1 MKRFV
6 DMPGVIEVR
15 TLYDDHS
22 YEGSGGKE
30 FPFDMYDFQ
39 EEYEYLP
46 ESFCAKDKN
55 SGVQKI
61 FWCLV
66 CECDMKSLA
75 SIDSHI
81 GGSKHQKRV
90 VEFLGLPASNPSE
103 QKKERHKRPRV
114 KGNISHTLGMR
125 LSQEYPEFPTLGKL
139 HLSPELYNQ
148 PGLLICDYVFHNPNV
163 FQDSNS

>member
-1 MKRFV
+1 MKRYV

-15 TLYDDHS
+15 TLYDDSS
-22 YEGSGGKE
+22 YEDSGGKDNV
-30 FPFDMYDFQ
+30 PFDMYDFQ

-46 ESFCAKDKN
+46 ESFCAKDKS

-81 GGSKHQKRV
+81 GGSKHQRRV
-90 VEFLGLPASNPSE
+90 VDFLGLPAPNTSDA
-103 QKKERHKRPRV
+103 KKERHKKPRV

-125 LSQEYPEFPTLGKL
+125 LSQEYPDFPTLGNCI
-139 HLSPELYNQ
+139 P
-148 PGLLICDYVFHNPNV
+148 I
-163 FQDSNS
+163 